1 MAKVNPQSPEFI
13 PTNSNFTPKSSSLI
27 KLSVRYAFFV
37 SFFFNKSFYK
47 PTVAVKV
54 HKERKFFKKKVRL
67 ALRWKE
73 RRVKLPASR
82 LGLCLNP
89 NRCIYHSLYSCII
102 GGRGVQKGTDPESSQ
117 YFSLIIR
124 KGEEG
129 KFFLWV
135 FFCLFVFVFLA
146 PEKAGKEQ

>member
-1 MAKVNPQSPEFI
+1 M
-13 PTNSNFTPKSSSLI
+13 
-27 KLSVRYAFFV
+27 
-37 SFFFNKSFYK
+37 
-47 PTVAVKV
+47 
-54 HKERKFFKKKVRL
+54 ERKE
-67 ALRWKE
+67 KE
-73 RRVKLPASR
+73 SNYLPAGWGCAWIQTAAFTIHYTAAL
-82 LGLCLNP
+82 LGEGEFRRAL
-89 NRCIYHSLYSCII
+89 
-102 GGRGVQKGTDPESSQ
+102 TPESSQ